1 MASAVKAKLTVAKAK
16 EDTAKPPMNPWLL
29 FLASRGDCDG
39 ITEHILL
46 NMEAATQQTK
56 AAKEEAGACH
66 RRPAPS
72 AGSSPLDQANPA
84 IPTMA
89 TTQKASGDDG
99 HQSCLD
105 LEGVTIEGD
114 TALHV
119 LATSGDGW
127 SYLRS
132 AEIICSKAPH
142 LLLAQNNKGGTPLHC
157 AVRAGHSQMV
167 SFLID
172 LANKPRSN
180 LQVAARLKEVL
191 RKGTAFLPLHDAI
204 RIGNKEMIIKLLE
217 FDPELASCP
226 TDEAGISP
234 LYLAIVLQR
243 SDIAKLLHQMSP
255 ENLSYSGLS
264 GQNALHAAVLQ
275 GKGTCAIDIYTFSFH
290 VNFVRYFILILNP
303 SNH

>member
-1 MASAVKAKLTVAKAK
+1 MASAVKAKLTVAKTK
-16 EDTAKPPMNPWLL
+16 EDTAKPSMNPWLL

-39 ITEHILL
+39 ITDHILL
-46 NMEAATQQTK
+46 NMEAATQQK
-56 AAKEEAGACH
+56 AAKEEGACH
-66 RRPAPS
+66 RPAPS
-72 AGSSPLDQANPA
+72 ADSSPLDQANPA

-89 TTQKASGDDG
+89 TQQASGDDG

-132 AEIICSKAPH
+132 VEIICSKAPH
-142 LLLAQNNKGGTPLHC
+142 LLLVQNNKGGTPLHC

-172 LANKPRSN
+172 LANNPRSN

-204 RIGNKEMIIKLLE
+204 RIGNKEMITKLLE
-217 FDPELASCP
+217 FDPELASSP

-275 GKGTCAIDIYTFSFH
+275 GKGTCAIHIYL
-290 VNFVRYFILILNP
+290 FI
-303 SNH
+303 SC

>member
-1 MASAVKAKLTVAKAK
+1 
-16 EDTAKPPMNPWLL
+16 
-29 FLASRGDCDG
+29 
-39 ITEHILL
+39 
-46 NMEAATQQTK
+46 MEAATQQK
-56 AAKEEAGACH
+56 AAKEEGACH
-66 RRPAPS
+66 RPAPS
-72 AGSSPLDQANPA
+72 ADSSPLDQANPA

-89 TTQKASGDDG
+89 TQQASGDDG

-132 AEIICSKAPH
+132 VEIICSKAPH
-142 LLLAQNNKGGTPLHC
+142 LLL
-157 AVRAGHSQMV
+157 
-167 SFLID
+167 
-172 LANKPRSN
+172 
-180 LQVAARLKEVL
+180 VAARLKEVL

-204 RIGNKEMIIKLLE
+204 RIGNKEMITKLLE
-217 FDPELASCP
+217 FDPELASSP

-275 GKGTCAIDIYTFSFH
+275 GK
-290 VNFVRYFILILNP
+290 VRIRYHLVLLLNP
-303 SNH
+303 DLQQQSLLDIMPVTPRHSLAINIANLHQGVMHYL